1 MSTESYTT
9 NQDYIILLC
18 QRLKEYRL
26 AARISQKEMAEKSGV
41 SLTTISHL
49 EQGVNQNITLNN
61 FISLLRAVGME
72 QRLNDLLPELPM
84 PPMALKQINKY
95 IPKRVRRNSHDTE
108 SWCLSVE
115 SESRFFGHLQ
125 GTVFGEDMF
134 LLRPKFLCQRLWHCS
149 IAGGVSWTVSR
160 LLDK

>member
-1 MSTESYTT
+1 MVTENYTT
-9 NQDYIILLC
+9 NQDFIMLLS

-61 FISLLRAVGME
+61 FISLLHAVGME

-108 SWCLSVE
+108 S
-115 SESRFFGHLQ
+115 
-125 GTVFGEDMF
+125 
-134 LLRPKFLCQRLWHCS
+134 
-149 IAGGVSWTVSR
+149 
-160 LLDK
+160 